1 MIGMVT
7 SLFNEDLTQ
16 TVWLYRGK
24 WVKRGMVDKET
35 NRQTKVHFKMYKDGK
50 QWVTRGLALFAV
62 SLMVGGPVANTL
74 TNVKN
79 NVAFAQT
86 TDSSSSDSVALT
98 STNNVVSANQKLNAD
113 YAAWQK
119 QEVELQKDATF
130 NQFMFMDDVVRNAVL
145 DGHNAAGRGDYAG
158 VVSADAQLLHYVS
171 IVQEALRL
179 LKSVD
184 PATKG
189 YNDLFE
195 DLHLANKHDP
205 KAVEAHVIALGG
217 VVNDLT
223 NANDFDDTKAPDMAG
238 DKTPTQSADLT
249 DIENQIQTYYQNHS
263 RFGIPAAVI
272 KDLYNEAVAE
282 ETTPSK
288 SADADEVK
296 VLQDLF
302 TKMKQADLAY
312 VDSTVHAVVAQAV
325 DDNNQATH
333 DGVPASVKSADF
345 KAINDAATKILA
357 GMDTIENDALD
368 DHYDNIHIQVNNL
381 QQQVDD
387 FQKKIND
394 YKADQIH
401 QAAQKIVDAKSDAAR
416 IGIHSSDVD
425 DLFNQG
431 MAEAG
436 KPSSTNVRD
445 TVKKLND
452 IAEQMKTATKQS
464 WDDQIGAFMSDVR
477 SVYAKAT
484 HDGVPASVKEPA
496 YQALVAEATNQTH
509 PDSLGL
515 ELQTLGNLLQKMIDA
530 INAYK
535 PIDLPAGSTAANQTA
550 VVSDANSFFAS
561 NLMDQGRSSYGS
573 MAQSL
578 ATSAAKDSALS
589 QINVDAGANSGKVS
603 DSDLAADVTNATS
616 GIDSAANVSDV
627 NSIVNSYESNLVSQ
641 SVATSNSIATSIA
654 NSVAASESASISAS
668 TSASIANSL
677 VQSQIA
683 SQAESSAA
691 QSMIDAGRSADAS
704 QEVSLASSAAE
715 SSAAQSMIESG
726 LSAAA
731 SQEST
736 LASSAANSAAQ
747 SMIESGRSA
756 DASQEASLA
765 SSASAKSM
773 IESGRSADASQES
786 TLASSAAN
794 SAAQSMIE
802 AGRSAAMSQE
812 ASLAASAS
820 AQSLINAG
828 RDSLIA
834 QESQLA
840 SEAAHEKSVA
850 DFNKAKSDAVASTK
864 AEAKSKGV
872 ANDKDVVKAIE
883 QISKAT
889 DQKSLQNAVDQ
900 AAIAIAN
907 AVDRAKNAKSGHRD
921 GHTTSGNNNTKGGA
935 TKNQNPEQG
944 QQGIVNGGSNGQA
957 NPGQGHNGTKGDK
970 NGHQKSEQ
978 GQGIVTGGSNGGSS
992 NGGVNGNQVAGQ
1004 NGGYTD
1010 GSNVAGVTNGQ
1021 VAGNNAGDVVLP
1033 SLNGVSTTNVS
1044 TPTQSTTGNATAGAV
1059 APLVNATTGTNT
1071 TGAATA
1077 GTTTGSV
1084 PAQATGATSGTTT
1097 THNDKPTKTKTA
1109 AKTDTGTATVQGATG
1124 SAADPAT
1131 RALRDSQ
1138 MKHNDNSALLTS
1150 LLSLLI
1156 AAAAGFW
1163 FFLWKRRKDQE
1174 EQMDANFAGDD
1185 EALSNEVKNIKDS
1198 WK

>member
-1 MIGMVT
+1 
-7 SLFNEDLTQ
+7 
-16 TVWLYRGK
+16 
-24 WVKRGMVDKET
+24 MVDKET

-195 DLHLANKHDP
+195 DLHLPNQHDP

-704 QEVSLASSAAE
+704 QEASLASSAAESSAAESMIESGRSADASQEVSLASSAAE

-726 LSAAA
+726 H
-731 SQEST
+731 
-736 LASSAANSAAQ
+736 
-747 SMIESGRSA
+747 SA

-978 GQGIVTGGSNGGSS
+978 GQGIVAGGSNGGSS

-1033 SLNGVSTTNVS
+1033 SLNGVST
-1044 TPTQSTTGNATAGAV
+1044 PTQSTTGNATAGAV
-1059 APLVNATTGTNT
+1059 TPLVNATTGTNT

-1174 EQMDANFAGDD
+1174 EKMDANFAGDD

>member
-1 MIGMVT
+1 MLGMVT

-98 STNNVVSANQKLNAD
+98 STINVVSANQKLNAD

-195 DLHLANKHDP
+195 DLHLANQHDP

-704 QEVSLASSAAE
+704 QEASLASSAAAE
-715 SSAAQSMIESG
+715 SMIESG
-726 LSAAA
+726 H
-731 SQEST
+731 
-736 LASSAANSAAQ
+736 
-747 SMIESGRSA
+747 SA

-765 SSASAKSM
+765 SSAA
-773 IESGRSADASQES
+773 E
-786 TLASSAAN
+786 N
-794 SAAQSMIE
+794 SAAQSMSD
-802 AGRSAAMSQE
+802 AGRSADVSQE
-812 ASLAASAS
+812 ASLASSA
-820 AQSLINAG
+820 AA
-828 RDSLIA
+828 
-834 QESQLA
+834 ESM
-840 SEAAHEKSVA
+840 
-850 DFNKAKSDAVASTK
+850 
-864 AEAKSKGV
+864 
-872 ANDKDVVKAIE
+872 IE
-883 QISKAT
+883 
-889 DQKSLQNAVDQ
+889 
-900 AAIAIAN
+900 
-907 AVDRAKNAKSGHRD
+907 SGTLSRCI
-921 GHTTSGNNNTKGGA
+921 TRS
-935 TKNQNPEQG
+935 
-944 QQGIVNGGSNGQA
+944 I
-957 NPGQGHNGTKGDK
+957 
-970 NGHQKSEQ
+970 
-978 GQGIVTGGSNGGSS
+978 TGGVSS
-992 NGGVNGNQVAGQ
+992 REF
-1004 NGGYTD
+1004 
-1010 GSNVAGVTNGQ
+1010 S
-1021 VAGNNAGDVVLP
+1021 
-1033 SLNGVSTTNVS
+1033 
-1044 TPTQSTTGNATAGAV
+1044 
-1059 APLVNATTGTNT
+1059 
-1071 TGAATA
+1071 
-1077 GTTTGSV
+1077 
-1084 PAQATGATSGTTT
+1084 
-1097 THNDKPTKTKTA
+1097 
-1109 AKTDTGTATVQGATG
+1109 
-1124 SAADPAT
+1124 SA
-1131 RALRDSQ
+1131 
-1138 MKHNDNSALLTS
+1138 
-1150 LLSLLI
+1150 I
-1156 AAAAGFW
+1156 
-1163 FFLWKRRKDQE
+1163 
-1174 EQMDANFAGDD
+1174 
-1185 EALSNEVKNIKDS
+1185 NE
-1198 WK
+1198 

>member
-1 MIGMVT
+1 
-7 SLFNEDLTQ
+7 
-16 TVWLYRGK
+16 
-24 WVKRGMVDKET
+24 MVDKET

>member
-1 MIGMVT
+1 
-7 SLFNEDLTQ
+7 
-16 TVWLYRGK
+16 
-24 WVKRGMVDKET
+24 MVDKET

-195 DLHLANKHDP
+195 DLHLPNQHDP

-691 QSMIDAGRSADAS
+691 QSMIESGRSADAS

-726 LSAAA
+726 HSADT

-978 GQGIVTGGSNGGSS
+978 GQGIVAGGSNGGSS

-1033 SLNGVSTTNVS
+1033 SLNGVST
-1044 TPTQSTTGNATAGAV
+1044 PTQSTTGNATAGAV
-1059 APLVNATTGTNT
+1059 TPLVNATTGTNT

-1174 EQMDANFAGDD
+1174 EKMDANFAGDD

>member
-1 MIGMVT
+1 MLGMVT

-179 LKSVD
+179 LKTVD

-195 DLHLANKHDP
+195 DLHLANQHDP

-238 DKTPTQSADLT
+238 DKTPAQSNDLT
-249 DIENQIQTYYQNHS
+249 DLENRIQNYYQNHG

-272 KDLYNEAVAE
+272 KDVYNEIVAE

-496 YQALVAEATNQTH
+496 YQALVAEAANQTH

-515 ELQTLGNLLQKMIDA
+515 ELQTLGNLLQKMIDE

-683 SQAESSAA
+683 SQAES
-691 QSMIDAGRSADAS
+691 
-704 QEVSLASSAAE
+704 
-715 SSAAQSMIESG
+715 
-726 LSAAA
+726 
-731 SQEST
+731 
-736 LASSAANSAAQ
+736 SAAQ

-978 GQGIVTGGSNGGSS
+978 GQGIVAGGSNGGSS

-1059 APLVNATTGTNT
+1059 TPLVNATTGTNT

-1174 EQMDANFAGDD
+1174 EKMDANFAGDD

>member
-1 MIGMVT
+1 
-7 SLFNEDLTQ
+7 
-16 TVWLYRGK
+16 
-24 WVKRGMVDKET
+24 MVDKET
-35 NRQTKVHFKMYKDGK
+35 NSQTKVHFKMYKDGK

-113 YAAWQK
+113 YEAWQK

-145 DGHNAAGRGDYAG
+145 DGNNAAGRGDYAG

-179 LKSVD
+179 LKTVD

-195 DLHLANKHDP
+195 DLHLANQHDP
-205 KAVEAHVIALGG
+205 KAVEAHVIALGD

-238 DKTPTQSADLT
+238 DKTPTQSNDLT
-249 DIENQIQTYYQNHS
+249 DLENRIQSYYQNHG

-272 KDLYNEAVAE
+272 KDVYNEIVAE

-325 DDNNQATH
+325 DANNQAAH

-368 DHYDNIHIQVNNL
+368 AHYDKIHIQVNNL

-394 YKADQIH
+394 YKADQID
-401 QAAQKIVDAKSDAAR
+401 QAAQKIVDAKNDAAR
-416 IGIHSSDVD
+416 IGIHSSDID

-452 IAEQMKTATKQS
+452 IAGQMKTATKQS

-484 HDGVPASVKEPA
+484 HDGVPASVKNPA

-561 NLMDQGRSSYGS
+561 NLMELGRSSYGS

-589 QINVDAGANSGKVS
+589 QINVEAGANSGKVS
-603 DSDLAADVTNATS
+603 DSDLAADVANATS

-654 NSVAASESASISAS
+654 NSIAALESASISAS
-668 TSASIANSL
+668 TSIANSL

-683 SQAESSAA
+683 SQA
-691 QSMIDAGRSADAS
+691 
-704 QEVSLASSAAE
+704 
-715 SSAAQSMIESG
+715 
-726 LSAAA
+726 
-731 SQEST
+731 
-736 LASSAANSAAQ
+736 
-747 SMIESGRSA
+747 
-756 DASQEASLA
+756 
-765 SSASAKSM
+765 
-773 IESGRSADASQES
+773 
-786 TLASSAAN
+786 
-794 SAAQSMIE
+794 
-802 AGRSAAMSQE
+802 
-812 ASLAASAS
+812 
-820 AQSLINAG
+820 
-828 RDSLIA
+828 
-834 QESQLA
+834 
-840 SEAAHEKSVA
+840 
-850 DFNKAKSDAVASTK
+850 
-864 AEAKSKGV
+864 
-872 ANDKDVVKAIE
+872 
-883 QISKAT
+883 
-889 DQKSLQNAVDQ
+889 
-900 AAIAIAN
+900 
-907 AVDRAKNAKSGHRD
+907 
-921 GHTTSGNNNTKGGA
+921 
-935 TKNQNPEQG
+935 
-944 QQGIVNGGSNGQA
+944 
-957 NPGQGHNGTKGDK
+957 
-970 NGHQKSEQ
+970 
-978 GQGIVTGGSNGGSS
+978 
-992 NGGVNGNQVAGQ
+992 
-1004 NGGYTD
+1004 
-1010 GSNVAGVTNGQ
+1010 
-1021 VAGNNAGDVVLP
+1021 
-1033 SLNGVSTTNVS
+1033 
-1044 TPTQSTTGNATAGAV
+1044 
-1059 APLVNATTGTNT
+1059 
-1071 TGAATA
+1071 
-1077 GTTTGSV
+1077 
-1084 PAQATGATSGTTT
+1084 
-1097 THNDKPTKTKTA
+1097 
-1109 AKTDTGTATVQGATG
+1109 
-1124 SAADPAT
+1124 
-1131 RALRDSQ
+1131 
-1138 MKHNDNSALLTS
+1138 
-1150 LLSLLI
+1150 
-1156 AAAAGFW
+1156 
-1163 FFLWKRRKDQE
+1163 
-1174 EQMDANFAGDD
+1174 
-1185 EALSNEVKNIKDS
+1185 
-1198 WK
+1198 

>member
-1 MIGMVT
+1 
-7 SLFNEDLTQ
+7 
-16 TVWLYRGK
+16 
-24 WVKRGMVDKET
+24 MVDKET

-179 LKSVD
+179 LKTVD

-195 DLHLANKHDP
+195 DLHLANQHDP

-238 DKTPTQSADLT
+238 DKTPAQSNDLT
-249 DIENQIQTYYQNHS
+249 DLENRIQNYYQNHG

-272 KDLYNEAVAE
+272 KDVYNEIVAE

-515 ELQTLGNLLQKMIDA
+515 ELQTLGNLLQKMIDE

-704 QEVSLASSAAE
+704 QEASLASSAA
-715 SSAAQSMIESG
+715 AQSMID
-726 LSAAA
+726 A
-731 SQEST
+731 
-736 LASSAANSAAQ
+736 
-747 SMIESGRSA
+747 GRSA

-765 SSASAKSM
+765 SSAAAQSM
-773 IESGRSADASQES
+773 IDAGRSADASQEAS
-786 TLASSAAN
+786 LASSAAAQSMIESGHSADASQEASLAS
-794 SAAQSMIE
+794 SAAQSMID
-802 AGRSAAMSQE
+802 AGRSADASQE
-812 ASLAASAS
+812 ASLASSAAAESMIESGHSADASQEAS
-820 AQSLINAG
+820 
-828 RDSLIA
+828 
-834 QESQLA
+834 LA
-840 SEAAHEKSVA
+840 S
-850 DFNKAKSDAVASTK
+850 
-864 AEAKSKGV
+864 
-872 ANDKDVVKAIE
+872 
-883 QISKAT
+883 
-889 DQKSLQNAVDQ
+889 
-900 AAIAIAN
+900 
-907 AVDRAKNAKSGHRD
+907 
-921 GHTTSGNNNTKGGA
+921 
-935 TKNQNPEQG
+935 
-944 QQGIVNGGSNGQA
+944 
-957 NPGQGHNGTKGDK
+957 
-970 NGHQKSEQ
+970 
-978 GQGIVTGGSNGGSS
+978 
-992 NGGVNGNQVAGQ
+992 
-1004 NGGYTD
+1004 
-1010 GSNVAGVTNGQ
+1010 
-1021 VAGNNAGDVVLP
+1021 
-1033 SLNGVSTTNVS
+1033 
-1044 TPTQSTTGNATAGAV
+1044 
-1059 APLVNATTGTNT
+1059 
-1071 TGAATA
+1071 
-1077 GTTTGSV
+1077 
-1084 PAQATGATSGTTT
+1084 
-1097 THNDKPTKTKTA
+1097 
-1109 AKTDTGTATVQGATG
+1109 
-1124 SAADPAT
+1124 SAAE
-1131 RALRDSQ
+1131 
-1138 MKHNDNSALLTS
+1138 NSA
-1150 LLSLLI
+1150 
-1156 AAAAGFW
+1156 
-1163 FFLWKRRKDQE
+1163 
-1174 EQMDANFAGDD
+1174 
-1185 EALSNEVKNIKDS
+1185 
-1198 WK
+1198 

>member
-1 MIGMVT
+1 MLGMVT

-86 TDSSSSDSVALT
+86 TDSSSNDSVALT
-98 STNNVVSANQKLNAD
+98 NSNNVVSANQKLNAD

-195 DLHLANKHDP
+195 DLHLANQHDP

-691 QSMIDAGRSADAS
+691 QSMIESGRSADAS

-715 SSAAQSMIESG
+715 SSAAQSIIESG

-840 SEAAHEKSVA
+840 SEAAHEKSVD

-872 ANDKDVVKAIE
+872 ANDKDVIKAIE

-944 QQGIVNGGSNGQA
+944 QQSIVNGGSNGQA

-978 GQGIVTGGSNGGSS
+978 GQGIVAGGSNGGSS

-1059 APLVNATTGTNT
+1059 TPLANATTGTNT

-1174 EQMDANFAGDD
+1174 EKMDANFAGDD

>member
-1 MIGMVT
+1 
-7 SLFNEDLTQ
+7 
-16 TVWLYRGK
+16 
-24 WVKRGMVDKET
+24 MVDKET

-86 TDSSSSDSVALT
+86 TDSSSNDSVALT

-179 LKSVD
+179 LKTVD

-195 DLHLANKHDP
+195 DLHLANQHDP

-238 DKTPTQSADLT
+238 DKTPAQSNDLT
-249 DIENQIQTYYQNHS
+249 DLENRIQNYYQNHG

-272 KDLYNEAVAE
+272 KDVYNEIVAE

-325 DDNNQATH
+325 DANNQAAH

-368 DHYDNIHIQVNNL
+368 AHYDNIHIQVNNL

-401 QAAQKIVDAKSDAAR
+401 QAAQKIVDAKNDAAR

-668 TSASIANSL
+668 TSIANSL

-704 QEVSLASSAAE
+704 QEASLASSAAAE
-715 SSAAQSMIESG
+715 SMIASG
-726 LSAAA
+726 HSADA
-731 SQEST
+731 SQEAS
-736 LASSAANSAAQ
+736 LATSAAENSAAQ

-765 SSASAKSM
+765 SSAAAESM
-773 IESGRSADASQES
+773 IASGHSADASQEASLATSAAENSAAQSMIDAGRSADASQEAS
-786 TLASSAAN
+786 LASSAA
-794 SAAQSMIE
+794 AQSMID
-802 AGRSAAMSQE
+802 AGRSADASQEASLASSAAAESMIESGHSADASQE
-812 ASLAASAS
+812 ASLAASAANDS
-820 AQSLINAG
+820 AAQSMIESGHSADASQEVSLASSAAESSAAQSMIDAG
-828 RDSLIA
+828 RSAD
-834 QESQLA
+834 A
-840 SEAAHEKSVA
+840 S
-850 DFNKAKSDAVASTK
+850 
-864 AEAKSKGV
+864 
-872 ANDKDVVKAIE
+872 
-883 QISKAT
+883 
-889 DQKSLQNAVDQ
+889 
-900 AAIAIAN
+900 
-907 AVDRAKNAKSGHRD
+907 
-921 GHTTSGNNNTKGGA
+921 
-935 TKNQNPEQG
+935 
-944 QQGIVNGGSNGQA
+944 
-957 NPGQGHNGTKGDK
+957 
-970 NGHQKSEQ
+970 
-978 GQGIVTGGSNGGSS
+978 
-992 NGGVNGNQVAGQ
+992 
-1004 NGGYTD
+1004 
-1010 GSNVAGVTNGQ
+1010 
-1021 VAGNNAGDVVLP
+1021 
-1033 SLNGVSTTNVS
+1033 
-1044 TPTQSTTGNATAGAV
+1044 
-1059 APLVNATTGTNT
+1059 
-1071 TGAATA
+1071 
-1077 GTTTGSV
+1077 
-1084 PAQATGATSGTTT
+1084 
-1097 THNDKPTKTKTA
+1097 
-1109 AKTDTGTATVQGATG
+1109 
-1124 SAADPAT
+1124 
-1131 RALRDSQ
+1131 
-1138 MKHNDNSALLTS
+1138 
-1150 LLSLLI
+1150 
-1156 AAAAGFW
+1156 
-1163 FFLWKRRKDQE
+1163 
-1174 EQMDANFAGDD
+1174 
-1185 EALSNEVKNIKDS
+1185 
-1198 WK
+1198 

>member
-1 MIGMVT
+1 MLGMVT

-179 LKSVD
+179 LKTVD

-195 DLHLANKHDP
+195 DLHLANQHDP

-238 DKTPTQSADLT
+238 DKTPAQSNDLT
-249 DIENQIQTYYQNHS
+249 DLENRIQNYYQNHG

-272 KDLYNEAVAE
+272 KDVYNEIVAE

-333 DGVPASVKSADF
+333 DGVPASVK
-345 KAINDAATKILA
+345 
-357 GMDTIENDALD
+357 
-368 DHYDNIHIQVNNL
+368 
-381 QQQVDD
+381 
-387 FQKKIND
+387 
-394 YKADQIH
+394 
-401 QAAQKIVDAKSDAAR
+401 
-416 IGIHSSDVD
+416 
-425 DLFNQG
+425 
-431 MAEAG
+431 
-436 KPSSTNVRD
+436 
-445 TVKKLND
+445 
-452 IAEQMKTATKQS
+452 
-464 WDDQIGAFMSDVR
+464 
-477 SVYAKAT
+477 
-484 HDGVPASVKEPA
+484 EPA
-496 YQALVAEATNQTH
+496 YQALVAEAANQTH

-515 ELQTLGNLLQKMIDA
+515 ELQTLGNLLQKMIDE

-683 SQAESSAA
+683 SQAES
-691 QSMIDAGRSADAS
+691 
-704 QEVSLASSAAE
+704 
-715 SSAAQSMIESG
+715 
-726 LSAAA
+726 
-731 SQEST
+731 
-736 LASSAANSAAQ
+736 SAAQ

-978 GQGIVTGGSNGGSS
+978 GQGIVAGGSNGGSS

-1059 APLVNATTGTNT
+1059 TPLVNATTGTNT

-1174 EQMDANFAGDD
+1174 EKMDANFAGDD